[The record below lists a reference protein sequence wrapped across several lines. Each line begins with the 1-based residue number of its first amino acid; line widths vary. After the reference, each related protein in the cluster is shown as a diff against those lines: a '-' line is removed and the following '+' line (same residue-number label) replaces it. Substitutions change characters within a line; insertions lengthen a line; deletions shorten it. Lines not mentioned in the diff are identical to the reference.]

1 MVSLVFNTWPHPVR
15 TRSSSLFARWNVMK
29 LNLDHICGNELDS
42 TFAHLNREDLK
53 MLIRHTSNNKSCWD
67 LRSKQRLWGKI
78 CSPSECVELSKV
90 ASSLYCAGRACNST
104 RKNFMTYTNVHNF
117 CTRKKIE
124 QIREVLIK
132 SSFTTNFVCLYLIY
146 KCHTHRQDRLALPAL
161 DLAQVMVQFAILCD
175 LSEKGVLHL
184 RVTGNGCRISCPK
197 YIIYTCLPRR
207 ELDRAFGLR
216 QSVLVKRRKE
226 GTQQQVE
233 NKK

>member
-1 MVSLVFNTWPHPVR
+1 
-15 TRSSSLFARWNVMK
+15 
-29 LNLDHICGNELDS
+29 
-42 TFAHLNREDLK
+42 
-53 MLIRHTSNNKSCWD
+53 
-67 LRSKQRLWGKI
+67 
-78 CSPSECVELSKV
+78 
-90 ASSLYCAGRACNST
+90 
-104 RKNFMTYTNVHNF
+104 MTYTNVHNF

>member
-1 MVSLVFNTWPHPVR
+1 MKRDETHSRPHLRKWACP
-15 TRSSSLFARWNVMK
+15 SN
-29 LNLDHICGNELDS
+29 DS
-42 TFAHLNREDLK
+42 TFAHLNRKYLK

-90 ASSLYCAGRACNST
+90 ASSLYCGGRACNST
-104 RKNFMTYTNVHNF
+104 RKNFMTYTNVRNF
-117 CTRKKIE
+117 CTRKEIA
-124 QIREVLIK
+124 QTREVLIK